1 MTGSK
6 TNRIFWVKL
15 ALVLLLALAIP
26 ALGIVEQV
34 YMKDSFDELCGD
46 CREIIALLSEGD
58 DADAY
63 RKTLDMKAR
72 WEKTRDM
79 LEFMYPNADIKEVAP
94 QIGELQGDLEADL
107 ADDAIA
113 RARMIESLAENSKNL
128 LAFKW
133 KNIL

>member
-1 MTGSK
+1 
-6 TNRIFWVKL
+6 
-15 ALVLLLALAIP
+15 
-26 ALGIVEQV
+26 
-34 YMKDSFDELCGD
+34 
-46 CREIIALLSEGD
+46 
-58 DADAY
+58 
-63 RKTLDMKAR
+63 
-72 WEKTRDM
+72 
-79 LEFMYPNADIKEVAP
+79 MYPNADIKEVAP

>member
-15 ALVLLLALAIP
+15 ALVLLLTLAIP

-34 YMKDSFDELCGD
+34 YMKDSFDELCVD

-58 DADAY
+58 DTGAY